1 MNIAVVGVNHNT
13 APISIREKVSF
24 TDTKKIEGI
33 NYLLD
38 HGIKEVIILSTC
50 NRSEIYIYSDKIESK
65 INILKDF
72 YEDFFNAKGIKDFL
86 FDKRGKDALM
96 HLYNVSSGLDSIVLG
111 EDQILGQVKDA
122 HQFSMELGASGKILN
137 KLFREAITTAKDI
150 KNSTKISE
158 YPLSISYIGVK
169 FLKSQLETL
178 QNKNVL
184 IIGVGKMSKLTI
196 NHLQE
201 ENVNKIYIA
210 NRSYCKCLKL
220 QEEYENLI
228 PIEYEN
234 RYDILN
240 NVDIVIS
247 ATASPHTVLKTEN
260 MPNINKPLFIMD
272 IALPRDVEESINDLE
287 NVYVYDIDD
296 LKRISHENDRKRRE
310 LAMTAINI
318 IDDSISEF
326 INWMKTIKVDPTIK
340 SLNERCL
347 DIEKDTL
354 DYIYRKVSLSTKEK
368 KIIDKMLSSALKRL
382 IREPITK
389 LKQIKDEGKRDEYIK
404 IIEDLFD
411 L

>member
-1 MNIAVVGVNHNT
+1 MDVAVIGVNHNT
-13 APISIREKVSF
+13 APIRIREKVSF

-38 HGIKEVIILSTC
+38 HGIKEVVILSTC
-50 NRSEIYIYSDKIESK
+50 NRSEIYIHSDNIESK
-65 INILKDF
+65 IHVLKAF
-72 YEDFFNAKGIKDFL
+72 YEDFFDAKGIKEFL
-86 FDKRGKDALM
+86 FDKMGKDALI

-111 EDQILGQVKDA
+111 EDQILGQVKDS

-150 KNSTKISE
+150 KSSTKISE
-158 YPLSISYIGVK
+158 HPLSISYIGVK
-169 FLKSQLETL
+169 FLKNELETL
-178 QNKNVL
+178 ENKNVL
-184 IIGVGKMSKLTI
+184 IIGVGKMSKLTL

-201 ENVNKIYIA
+201 EKVNKIYLA
-210 NRSYCKCLKL
+210 NRNYYKCLELKK
-220 QEEYENLI
+220 EYKNLI

-234 RYDILN
+234 RYDILGD
-240 NVDIVIS
+240 VDIVIS

-272 IALPRDVEESINDLE
+272 IALPRDVEESINELA
-287 NVYVYDIDD
+287 NIYVYDIDD
-296 LKRISHENDRKRRE
+296 LKKISNENDRKRRE
-310 LAMTAINI
+310 IAMTATNI
-318 IDDSISEF
+318 IDDNITEF
-326 INWMKTIKVDPTIK
+326 IDWMKTIKVDPTIK

-354 DYIYRKVSLSTKEK
+354 DYIYRKVSLNKKEE
-368 KIIDKMLSSALKRL
+368 KIMEKMLSSALKRL

-389 LKQIKDEGKRDEYIK
+389 LKEIKDEGKRDEYIK
-404 IIEDLFD
+404 VIEDLFD

>member
-1 MNIAVVGVNHNT
+1 MDVAVIGVNHNT
-13 APISIREKVSF
+13 APIRIREKVSF

-38 HGIKEVIILSTC
+38 HGIKEVVILSTC
-50 NRSEIYIYSDKIESK
+50 NRSEIYIHGDNIESK
-65 INILKDF
+65 IHVLKAF
-72 YEDFFNAKGIKDFL
+72 YEDFFDAKGIKEFL
-86 FDKRGKDALM
+86 FDKMGKDALI

-111 EDQILGQVKDA
+111 EDQILGQVKDS

-150 KNSTKISE
+150 KSSTKISE
-158 YPLSISYIGVK
+158 HPLSISYIGVK
-169 FLKSQLETL
+169 FLKNKLETL
-178 QNKNVL
+178 ENKNVL
-184 IIGVGKMSKLTI
+184 IIGVGKMSKLTL

-201 ENVNKIYIA
+201 EKVNKIYLA
-210 NRSYCKCLKL
+210 NRNYYKCLELKK
-220 QEEYENLI
+220 EYKNLI

-234 RYDILN
+234 RYDILGD
-240 NVDIVIS
+240 VDIVIS

-272 IALPRDVEESINDLE
+272 IALPRDVEESINELA
-287 NVYVYDIDD
+287 NIYVYDIDD
-296 LKRISHENDRKRRE
+296 LKKISNENDRKRRE
-310 LAMTAINI
+310 IAMTATDI
-318 IDDSISEF
+318 IDDNITEF
-326 INWMKTIKVDPTIK
+326 IDWMKTIKVDPTIK

-354 DYIYRKVSLSTKEK
+354 DYIYRKVSLNKKEE
-368 KIIDKMLSSALKRL
+368 KIMEKMLSSALKRL

-389 LKQIKDEGKRDEYIK
+389 LKEIKDEGKRDEYIK
-404 IIEDLFD
+404 VIEDLFD